1 MKINLR
7 FFSVYRD
14 ITGARQ
20 TTIDVPERTTLED
33 LFQALLEHHPRLR
46 SLRKSALFAVNRE
59 FAGSDLVLKEGDEV
73 AFMPPVGG
81 G

>member
-14 ITGARQ
+14 ITGVRQ
-20 TTIDVPERTTLED
+20 TTIEVPEQTTLED
-33 LFQALLEHHPRLR
+33 LFQMLLEHHPRLR
-46 SLRKSALFAVNRE
+46 NLRKSTLFAVNRE
-59 FAGSDLVLKEGDEV
+59 FAESDLELKEGDEV
-73 AFMPPVGG
+73 ALMPPVGG

>member
-14 ITGARQ
+14 ITGVRQ
-20 TTIDVPERTTLED
+20 TTIEVPEQTTLED
-33 LFQALLEHHPRLR
+33 LFQVLLEHHPRLKN
-46 SLRKSALFAVNRE
+46 LRKSALFAVNRE
-59 FAGSDLVLKEGDEV
+59 FAEPDLKLKEGDEV
-73 AFMPPVGG
+73 ALMPPVGG

>member
-14 ITGARQ
+14 ITGVRQ
-20 TTIDVPERTTLED
+20 TTIEVPEQTTLED
-33 LFQALLEHHPRLR
+33 LFQVLLEHHPRLR
-46 SLRKSALFAVNRE
+46 NLRKSTLFAVNRE
-59 FAGSDLVLKEGDEV
+59 FAESDLELKEGDEV
-73 AFMPPVGG
+73 ALMPPVGG